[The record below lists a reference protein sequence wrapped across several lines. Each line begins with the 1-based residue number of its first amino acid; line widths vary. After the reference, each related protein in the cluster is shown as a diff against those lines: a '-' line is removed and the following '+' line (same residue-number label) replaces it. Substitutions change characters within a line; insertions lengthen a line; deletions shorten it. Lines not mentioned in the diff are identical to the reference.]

1 MHLFVSQQLLLFRTC
16 KPSMADP
23 LSIITTATSVILA
36 LVDTLEVVSALSP
49 SLLKFHLLCHCDH
62 QSSENK
68 KEISKLMTDVQ
79 TDIDDLTQLRKCR
92 IGDREEL
99 DRPFHG
105 LIACV
110 VNHCHLDPKND

>member
-1 MHLFVSQQLLLFRTC
+1 
-16 KPSMADP
+16 MADP

-36 LVDTLEVVSALSP
+36 LVDTLEVVSASFP
-49 SLLKFHLLCHCDH
+49 SVAAKIHLLFYYGL

-79 TDIDDLTQLRKCR
+79 MDIDDLTQLRKGH

-110 VNHCHLDPKND
+110 VNHCYKVSKND